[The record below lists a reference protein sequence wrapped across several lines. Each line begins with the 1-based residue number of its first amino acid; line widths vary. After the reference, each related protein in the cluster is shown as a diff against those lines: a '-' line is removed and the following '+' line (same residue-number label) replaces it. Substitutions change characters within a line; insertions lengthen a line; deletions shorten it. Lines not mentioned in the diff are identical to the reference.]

1 MRSANSLRRAGADEM
16 RASALLGA
24 RLRALRE
31 QKGLSQR
38 DMEQRTGLLR
48 CYVSSVE
55 NSHTVPSIDT
65 LERMARALNVP
76 LGRLFCAGPDPGD
89 GRAHRLTGMVNRA
102 ARRAL
107 EKDPRFVRL
116 LLRHIH
122 NLDEQDRGLL
132 LFMARKMARA
142 SKKARRG

>member
-1 MRSANSLRRAGADEM
+1 M

-24 RLRALRE
+24 RLRTLRE
-31 QKGLSQR
+31 QKGLSQG
-38 DMEQRTGLLR
+38 DIEQRTGLLR
-48 CYVSSVE
+48 CYVSNVE
-55 NSHTVPSIDT
+55 HSHTVPSIDT
-65 LERMARALNVP
+65 LEKMARALEVP
-76 LGRLFCAGPDPGD
+76 LCRVFCEGLEAGNGGRLRQ
-89 GRAHRLTGMVNRA
+89 GRMTNRA
-102 ARRAL
+102 ARRAS

-142 SKKARRG
+142 GKK

>member
-1 MRSANSLRRAGADEM
+1 M

-31 QKGLSQR
+31 EKGMSQG

-48 CYVSSVE
+48 CYVSNVE
-55 NSHTVPSIDT
+55 HSHTVPSIDT

-76 LGRLFCAGPDPGD
+76 LCRLFCEASEAGKG
-89 GRAHRLTGMVNRA
+89 GTHRLTGMVNRA
-102 ARRAL
+102 ARRAS
-107 EKDPRFVRL
+107 EKDPRFLRL
-116 LLRHIH
+116 LLRQIH
-122 NLDEQDRGLL
+122 DLDEQQRGLL

-142 SKKARRG
+142 GKKERRS